1 MSSTT
6 NQPTAVRQL
15 AIPAAQALADLA
27 AIFDDLQTVL
37 RCCERL
43 MRELAA
49 PEGEPDDLLVES
61 VWTTAVLSYARCF
74 TGGSRGM
81 GLTED
86 DVTASKLQGDVL
98 AWHQVLR
105 QLRKHY
111 ADPVQNPRER
121 FTVGAAQDPD
131 GTAAGIAIT
140 STRQPP
146 LDDVTVRQTGALA
159 YALSRLVDERITEQ
173 QERVRAAADR
183 MSADELNSLPL
194 IDLTAPTP
202 EPGASADA

>member
-1 MSSTT
+1 MASTT
-6 NQPTAVRQL
+6 NQPTAVRKL

-49 PEGEPDDLLVES
+49 PEGTPDDLLVEA

-74 TGGSRGM
+74 TGGRRGM

-86 DVTASKLQGDVL
+86 DVTASNLQGDVL

-111 ADPVQNPRER
+111 ADPVENPRER
-121 FTVGAAQDPD
+121 FTVGAAQDGD

-159 YALSRLVDERITEQ
+159 YALSRMVDQRITEQ
-173 QERVRAAADR
+173 QERVRAAADA
-183 MSADELNSLPL
+183 MSADELNTLPL
-194 IDLTAPTP
+194 IDLTPDP
-202 EPGASADA
+202 KPQASAEN